1 MSTTHTPGPWHS
13 ASDEPWCGT
22 EPTGVFSGI
31 WDAKKGWQNSEQV
44 WPPHCCDPASNKF
57 ARHVADLRLMV
68 AAPELLAALKALLAY
83 ADAYSEKM
91 LEIGR
96 GAEELGEGA
105 DSSSVAGMAR
115 AAIAKAEGR

>member
-1 MSTTHTPGPWHS
+1 MSKHTPGNWIDWN
-13 ASDEPWCGT
+13 DEEDNWLLVQEDTQQVIALFPKGDT
-22 EPTGVFSGI
+22 ESTK
-31 WDAKKGWQNSEQV
+31 DEALANCQL
-44 WPPHCCDPASNKF
+44 CA
-57 ARHVADLRLMV
+57 